1 MTKAKSDQGKAVAG
15 AQAAETDGLQPIYE
29 DRMYGAILRAL
40 RERQFARG
48 QDFCDAMATKTRLR
62 ISERTLY
69 ELEKGKQEPTFREAL
84 AMLVTL
90 KPELGIR
97 DFLRAADPDIAED
110 LLKMMQR

>member
-1 MTKAKSDQGKAVAG
+1 MTKAKAV
-15 AQAAETDGLQPIYE
+15 QVAESAELEGLQPIYE

-48 QDFCDAMATKTRLR
+48 QDFCDAMAAKTRLR

-97 DFLRAADPDIAED
+97 DFLRAADPDLAED
-110 LLKMMQR
+110 ILKMMQR

>member
-1 MTKAKSDQGKAVAG
+1 MTKAKAV
-15 AQAAETDGLQPIYE
+15 QRAETAELEGLQPIYE

-97 DFLRAADPDIAED
+97 DFLRAADPDLAED